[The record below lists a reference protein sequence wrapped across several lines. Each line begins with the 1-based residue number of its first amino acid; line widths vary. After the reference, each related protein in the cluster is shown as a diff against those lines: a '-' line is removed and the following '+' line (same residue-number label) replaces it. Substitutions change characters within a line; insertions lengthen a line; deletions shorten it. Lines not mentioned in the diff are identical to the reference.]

1 MAELPVATPSVQ
13 VTPFPAKSKSATEE
27 INNTLVTATCLSFT
41 DKLLLTI
48 TSSAS
53 SGKLGHWI
61 HVALAAGNPLDP
73 STGQSSAQ
81 AGSSEPHLAL
91 LPRTD
96 LTATTVLGGTKRE
109 AEALGG
115 CVGDVWFCFC

>member
-1 MAELPVATPSVQ
+1 MAEAPMATPSVQ
-13 VTPFPAKSKSATEE
+13 PAPFPAKSKSATEE
-27 INNTLVTATCLSFT
+27 INDTLVTASCISFT
-41 DKLLLTI
+41 DKLLVTI

-53 SGKLGHWI
+53 SGKLGHWV

-73 STGQSSAQ
+73 STGQASTQVGSA
-81 AGSSEPHLAL
+81 EPHLAL

-109 AEALGG
+109 EEALGG
-115 CVGDVWFCFC
+115 CAL